1 MENHKENITME
12 KIRKKASEIAYG
24 CFYAGVIIEVLLVLI
39 DKSAY
44 INPIEGQIFR
54 LTFLL
59 FLTKVCLTRYSAK
72 EYATIVLFGIV
83 GAVSYYVTGRNE
95 ILRAVI
101 FIAACKNIDIKKCL
115 KLVFYLTLTGC
126 MVIML
131 LAVTGIYG
139 TISLTQ
145 DYGRGCVE
153 TRYTM
158 GMGHPNALQ
167 CMVWA
172 LTILGLYLYGEKMKW
187 YHYGLI
193 LMINVFFFLLTG
205 SKTSFVVT
213 LFSMGMVLIVSRSG
227 LLQAKKWISRL
238 GILVCGGSVG
248 ISVFAAANAYRLYD
262 HVWNYDNSRITM
274 IFWQLDRILTGRIYT
289 LIDNERFEGAIRNWG
304 MFSSPE
310 NSYYFDMGWV
320 RLFYWYGIIPGCI
333 FLLVMACLLVYDYRR
348 NDYMGIAL
356 ITALFVYTIAEA
368 HIISVYL
375 ARNYLLFL
383 VGGAWC
389 GMLQKNWK
397 DKGNKEKRR
406 SVQDA

>member
-12 KIRKKASEIAYG
+12 KIRKKVSKIAYG

-59 FLTKVCLTRYSAK
+59 FLTKVCLTRYLAK
-72 EYATIVLFGIV
+72 EYAAIVLFGIV

-95 ILRAVI
+95 ILRVVI

-115 KLVFYLTLTGC
+115 KLMFYLTLTGC

-213 LFSMGMVLIVSRSG
+213 LFSMGMVLIVSKSG

-248 ISVFAAANAYRLYD
+248 ISVLAAANAYRLYD

-304 MFSSPE
+304 MFSSSE